1 MDIIQFADRY
11 IGRYKKGTT
20 ELQAHK
26 CPFCGREKGKF
37 YINIETGFY
46 FCHSGSCNAR
56 GNFERLKEKFGLKE
70 EIEFKKKKIE
80 IIKKSLIGFS
90 KDDFTLENTEMI
102 SFFEERGIS
111 KETLKEN
118 CIVWSIKNKAVAFFL
133 TDGLETIETETRNA
147 KKYVV
152 GIRYRALPK
161 QYFIEK
167 GSKLILFGLD
177 QFPKNETTCFIT
189 EGETDFLTLKEIG
202 YNNCVSMPSGCS
214 NFDWIEYNKKFLKG
228 KDIIL
233 CLDNDDAGIKA
244 TQKAFEK
251 LNGLCNSIKSIENNT
266 TQKDLNDI
274 YKNYGITSLI
284 QILDNPIKQEVKGIK
299 NIKDIG
305 RFKINEIERVKLG
318 IKGLDVK
325 LRGAKETELIVI
337 GGDNSSGKTTLMSQ
351 FILQTINQNK
361 KVYFYNGEL
370 GEEFLKDWLLLQAS
384 GGNGIEKIED
394 KQFGVYDY
402 TVNDETYKKI
412 DNWLDKKLFITTDG
426 SCSNQN
432 EVLERMKSAYENE
445 KCFLF
450 VLDNLS
456 SISFTGE
463 DKESEMQGRFIAQLK
478 DFAKQRNVCV
488 LVVTHVTKGRDNF
501 DKKSIK
507 GSGKVTDLADTV
519 LLVEKKD
526 TKDEFGKIIKT
537 ESKIHIAKNRFFG
550 MLAEIKTGFNYRTK
564 RIFDLSNSIQEE
576 HLKYNWENITEGEEA
591 FFKFCEEWK

>member
-20 ELQAHK
+20 ELQVHK

-37 YINIETGFY
+37 YINTETGYF

-56 GNFERLKEKFGLKE
+56 GDFNRLKEHFGLKE
-70 EIEFKKKKIE
+70 EVNFTKKKLDL
-80 IIKKSLIGFS
+80 IKKSLVNYIS
-90 KDDFTLENTEMI
+90 DDFSIDSPEMKE
-102 SFFEERGIS
+102 FFSGKGIS
-111 KETLKEN
+111 EETLKEN
-118 CIVWSIKNKAVAFFL
+118 CILWSKKRKAVTFLL
-133 TDGLETIETETRNA
+133 TDGLETNETGQTWG

-152 GIRYRALPK
+152 GIRYRVLPK
-161 QYFIEK
+161 QYSVET

-177 QFPKNETTCFIT
+177 QYPKEETTCFIT

-202 YNNCVSMPSGCS
+202 YKNCVSMPSGCS
-214 NFDWIEYNKKFLKG
+214 NFDWVEYNKKFLRG

-251 LNGLCNSIKSIENNT
+251 LKGVCNSVKTIVNNT
-266 TQKDLNDI
+266 TENDLNDI
-274 YKNYGITSLI
+274 YRNYGITTLI

-299 NIKDIG
+299 NITDIG

-351 FILQTINQNK
+351 FILQTINQGK

-384 GGNGIEKIED
+384 GGTGVERIED

-402 TVNDETYKKI
+402 TVNEETYKKI
-412 DNWLDKKLFITTDG
+412 DEWLDKKLFITTDG

-432 EVLERMKSAYENE
+432 EVMERMKSAYENE

-456 SISFTGE
+456 SINFTGE
-463 DKESEMQGRFIAQLK
+463 DKETEMQGKFIAQLK

-488 LVVTHVTKGRDNF
+488 LVVTHVTKERNAF

-519 LLVEKKD
+519 LLIEKKD
-526 TKDEFGKIIKT
+526 TKDDFGKIIKT

-564 RIFDLSNSIQEE
+564 RIFDLSNAMEEE
-576 HLKYNWENITEGEEA
+576 HLQYGWETLTEDERA
-591 FFKFCEEWK
+591 FFKLMEEF

>member
-20 ELQAHK
+20 ELQVHK

-37 YINIETGFY
+37 YINTETGYF

-56 GNFERLKEKFGLKE
+56 GDFNRLKEHFGLKE
-70 EIEFKKKKIE
+70 EVNFTKKKLDL
-80 IIKKSLIGFS
+80 IKKSLVNYIS
-90 KDDFTLENTEMI
+90 DDFSIDNPEMKE
-102 SFFEERGIS
+102 FFNGKGIS
-111 KETLKEN
+111 EETLKEN
-118 CIVWSIKNKAVAFFL
+118 CILWSKKRKAVTFLL
-133 TDGLETIETETRNA
+133 TDGLETNETGQTWG

-152 GIRYRALPK
+152 GIRYRVLPK
-161 QYFIEK
+161 QYSVET

-177 QFPKNETTCFIT
+177 QYPKEETTCFIT

-202 YNNCVSMPSGCS
+202 YKNCVSMPSGCS
-214 NFDWIEYNKKFLKG
+214 NFDWVEYNKKFLSG

-244 TQKAFEK
+244 TNKAFEK
-251 LNGLCNSIKSIENNT
+251 LKGVCNSVKTIVNNT
-266 TQKDLNDI
+266 TENDLNDI
-274 YKNYGITSLI
+274 YRNYGITTLI

-299 NIKDIG
+299 NITDIG
-305 RFKINEIERVKLG
+305 RFKINEIERIKLG

-351 FILQTINQNK
+351 FILQTINQGK

-370 GEEFLKDWLLLQAS
+370 GEEFLKYWLLLQAS
-384 GGNGIEKIED
+384 GGNGVERIED

-402 TVNDETYKKI
+402 TVNEETYKKI
-412 DNWLDKKLFITTDG
+412 DEWLDKKLFITTDG

-432 EVLERMKSAYENE
+432 EVMERMKSAYENE

-456 SISFTGE
+456 SINFTGE
-463 DKESEMQGRFIAQLK
+463 DKETEMQGKFIAQLK

-488 LVVTHVTKGRDNF
+488 LVVTHVTKERNTF

-519 LLVEKKD
+519 LLIEKKD
-526 TKDEFGKIIKT
+526 TKDDFGKIIKT
-537 ESKIHIAKNRFFG
+537 ESKIHIVKNRFFG

-564 RIFDLSNSIQEE
+564 RIFDLSNAMEEE
-576 HLKYNWENITEGEEA
+576 HLQYGWETLTEDERA
-591 FFKFCEEWK
+591 FFKLMEEF